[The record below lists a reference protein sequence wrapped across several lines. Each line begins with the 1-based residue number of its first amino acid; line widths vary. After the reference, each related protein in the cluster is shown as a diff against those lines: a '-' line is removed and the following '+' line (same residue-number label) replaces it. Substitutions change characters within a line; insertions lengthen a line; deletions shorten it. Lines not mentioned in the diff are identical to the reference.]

1 MSEAQEDYLSLPLSE
16 RLAHKVWKVRLEAYE
31 EHTKQ
36 FENSRSEHDGCFEGF
51 NSQPELVKKA
61 VLDANVV
68 AQETAVSMLCS
79 FLQYGGTAANVA
91 RLKNGGLVTALCEKG
106 LSSSRAGTKAKATEA
121 LLLFVELSS
130 DPDAI
135 VEEISLHVGNRL
147 PKLVAGTV
155 LALTA
160 IVENYG
166 CQVVSPKPL
175 IPVLVKLFSHA
186 DRNVRAET
194 TKLAVELYKWMG
206 DALVTLLFAD
216 LKPVQQK
223 DLTVAFEKVKDVTA
237 EQKRYTRR
245 QQQQREKERE
255 AAIAATSAALDGDV
269 VMDDAEEAAP
279 AFDAFSMMD
288 PVHVLSKFP
297 SDLNDRIASKVWK
310 ERKEVLEE
318 VHAVLS
324 KAPKLAVDEYVDV
337 IRHFAK
343 CMKDANVQ
351 VVQLAA
357 ECIEFMAKGLKQHF
371 HRYQQLLLGPMIE
384 RTKEKKASV
393 ADALA
398 NALDAV
404 FQSSSLSDTLH
415 ETINGMKHKTPQVKI
430 SSTNYLQRC
439 LAATPAPPKRDEV
452 DVIMETGVK
461 MLGESLEPVRQA
473 ATEMI
478 GTLMK
483 ITGERELNTFLERVD
498 DNRKKKIR
506 AFYNDVVVKAKL
518 SSGASYNSSDSGSRN
533 STASGGSGSISTQP
547 TRPLRTSTI
556 PAKRGATSPAKR
568 PDDAQK
574 VTSASKSL
582 TGRSLITP
590 VRESLAPPKADPGLS
605 LAEKEELATLRR
617 EKASWASQKDE
628 SLQHQHLLQN
638 EKAAVSRELTEMQS
652 HAEGLRKE
660 HTNALL
666 MVKQKETQI
675 HRLNSDLANAKL
687 KIRDLEQTIE
697 LAKLQQNQPKPHNEP
712 QGDTAT
718 SFLSPL
724 KPRLTSGELSSRVNR
739 LSIDGEEA
747 KENSYFRANPQL
759 SAGRFASPQKILDHT
774 NTFNWSL
781 GNKEPGYSFNGT
793 SDESWKKAAEVTS
806 LLKARIEKMKARSR
820 LDRNLE

>member
-1 MSEAQEDYLSLPLSE
+1 MSDVQEDYLLLPLGE
-16 RLAHKVWKVRLEAYE
+16 RLVHKVWKVRLEAYE
-31 EHTKQ
+31 EFIKQ
-36 FENSRSEHDGCFEGF
+36 FENSRSDQDGCFEGF
-51 NSQPELVKKA
+51 NSQPELLKKA
-61 VLDANVV
+61 ALDANVV
-68 AQETAVSMLCS
+68 AQETAISMLCS
-79 FLQYGGTAANVA
+79 FLQYGGTAANGG
-91 RLKNGGLVTALCEKG
+91 RLKNGGVVTALCEKG
-106 LSSSRAGTKAKATEA
+106 LSSSRAGTKTKATEA
-121 LLLFVELSS
+121 LLLFVEIST

-135 VEEISLHVGNRL
+135 VDEISSHVGNRL

-155 LALTA
+155 FALTA

-206 DALVTLLFAD
+206 DALVSLLFSD

-223 DLTVAFEKVKDVTA
+223 DLTAEFEKVKDVTA

-245 QQQQREKERE
+245 QQQEREKERE
-255 AAIAATSAALDGDV
+255 AAIAATSAALDGDIIMEDV
-269 VMDDAEEAAP
+269 EDSKP
-279 AFDAFSMMD
+279 AFDAFSLMD
-288 PVHVLSKFP
+288 PVQVLSKFP
-297 SDLNDRIASKVWK
+297 ADLNERITSKVWK
-310 ERKEVLEE
+310 DRKEVLEE
-318 VHAVLS
+318 VHAVLA
-324 KAPKLAVDEYVDV
+324 KAPKLAVEDYIDIV
-337 IRHFAK
+337 RHFAK

-357 ECIEFMAKGLKQHF
+357 ECIEFMAKGLKSDF
-371 HRYQQLLLGPMIE
+371 HRYQHLLLAPLIE

-415 ETINGMKHKTPQVKI
+415 DTINGMKHKTPQVKI
-430 SSTNYLQRC
+430 SATNYLQRC
-439 LAATPAPPKRDEV
+439 LATTPVAPKREEV
-452 DVIMETGVK
+452 DLIMETGVK
-461 MLGESLEPVRQA
+461 LLGESLEPVRQA

-483 ITGERELNTFLERVD
+483 ITGERELNSFLEKVD

-506 AFYNDVVVKAKL
+506 AFFDDVTVKAL
-518 SSGASYNSSDSGSRN
+518 SGGGASRNNDSSARKPA
-533 STASGGSGSISTQP
+533 ASNGSGRLPLQP
-547 TRPLRTSTI
+547 GKPLRTSTI
-556 PAKRGATSPAKR
+556 PAKRTATSPAKR
-568 PDDAQK
+568 ADDLQK

-590 VRESLAPPKADPGLS
+590 VREPLAPPRADPGLS
-605 LAEKEELATLRR
+605 LAEKEELAALRR
-617 EKASWASQKDE
+617 EKASWASQKE
-628 SLQHQHLLQN
+628 EFLQHQHQVQG
-638 EKAAVSRELTEMQS
+638 EKGALSRELAEMQS

-697 LAKLQQNQPKPHNEP
+697 LAKLQQNQPKAINDS
-712 QGDTAT
+712 QGDAPT

-747 KENSYFRANPQL
+747 KENSYSRVSPQL
-759 SAGRFASPQKILDHT
+759 SSGRFTSPQKIQDHT

-781 GNKEPGYSFNGT
+781 GNKDASYSFNG
-793 SDESWKKAAEVTS
+793 SGDESWKKAAEVTS